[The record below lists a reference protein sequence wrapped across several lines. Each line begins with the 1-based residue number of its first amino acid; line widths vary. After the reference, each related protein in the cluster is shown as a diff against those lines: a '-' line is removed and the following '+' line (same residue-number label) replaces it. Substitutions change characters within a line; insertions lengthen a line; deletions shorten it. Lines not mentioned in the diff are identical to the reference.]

1 MSEIEDRKAR
11 ARLQFDRFDKNGD
24 GLISVAEY
32 REVMATLGEF
42 SETTVRAIFDK
53 KDANGD
59 GLLSFEE
66 FWDSLNA

>member
-1 MSEIEDRKAR
+1 MSDIEDRKAR

-24 GLISVAEY
+24 GLISVDEY
-32 REVMATLGEF
+32 REVMANLGEF
-42 SETTVRAIFDK
+42 PETTVRAIFDK

-59 GLLSFEE
+59 GVLSFEE